1 MADFPSLPLF
11 TDAVT
16 ADCSH
21 LTDEEFGRYMR
32 ILILMWR
39 TPGCKIPDDP
49 NWISKRMR
57 VDALA
62 YHVHMQTIM
71 QEFCTLSDGYWTQKR
86 LMKEYLYVQG
96 VTEKRRNAAKKRWD
110 TENKGNYT
118 MQMDKQSI
126 CTAYAPTPTPTPT
139 LKIEEKEPK
148 GSTKKIEKPDDVSNQ
163 VWEDFLLLRKTKK
176 APVTETVLKTI
187 RSEAA
192 KIGWTIEQAM
202 AEMSARGWQG
212 FKASFIQR
220 ETLELKTSEKKNE
233 RTLTKDQRQIAAL
246 DRAEATIAGV
256 ARPSARIGLPKF

>member
-32 ILILMWR
+32 LLILMWR

-62 YHVHMQTIM
+62 YHLHMHTIM

-86 LMKEYLYVQG
+86 LYKEYLYVQG
-96 VTEKRRNAAKKRWD
+96 VTEKRRIAAKKRWD
-110 TENKGNYT
+110 IENKGNST
-118 MQMDKQSI
+118 VQTDMQST

-139 LKIEEKEPK
+139 LKIEEKETK
-148 GSTKKIEKPDDVSNQ
+148 VSTKKVEKPDDVSPQ
-163 VWEDFLLLRKTKK
+163 TWDDFILLRKTKK

-202 AEMSARGWQG
+202 TEMSARGWQG

-220 ETLELKTSEKKNE
+220 ENLELKASEQKNA
-233 RTLTKDQRQIAAL
+233 RQLTKDQRQIAAL
-246 DRAEATIAGV
+246 DRAQ
-256 ARPSARIGLPKF
+256 SAISGMEQSSPRIGLPKF

>member
-1 MADFPSLPLF
+1 MKALGSNQPFLYVEWTYEDNVYLSWNSNERLPGGKRSSGGERFLISEVNLF
-11 TDAVT
+11 TEASPT
-16 ADCSH
+16 
-21 LTDEEFGRYMR
+21 
-32 ILILMWR
+32 
-39 TPGCKIPDDP
+39 
-49 NWISKRMR
+49 
-57 VDALA
+57 
-62 YHVHMQTIM
+62 
-71 QEFCTLSDGYWTQKR
+71 
-86 LMKEYLYVQG
+86 
-96 VTEKRRNAAKKRWD
+96 TEV
-110 TENKGNYT
+110 
-118 MQMDKQSI
+118 I
-126 CTAYAPTPTPTPT
+126 
-139 LKIEEKEPK
+139 
-148 GSTKKIEKPDDVSNQ
+148 
-163 VWEDFLLLRKTKK
+163 LLLRKTKK